1 VNSIVII
8 VGNDWEIWYVNGKL
22 QFSHH
27 AMDREQ
33 ILSLT
38 QSLGEFTF
46 SEIYAYQIFND
57 EQRMGDFDR
66 PTPKTLIDFE
76 SKLTDQEL
84 AKYLSVRIS

>member
-22 QFSHH
+22 QFSGH
-27 AMDREQ
+27 AMDREE
-33 ILSLT
+33 ILTLT
-38 QSLGEFTF
+38 QALEEFTF
-46 SEIYAYQIFND
+46 SEIYTHQIFSD
-57 EQRMGDFDR
+57 GQRMGNFDR